1 MPGRLGACAMIDLK
15 NVLLPV
21 DFSESSL
28 KATEYAL
35 SLVSNFRATLHMLHV
50 IEDPVVYL
58 PMFESY
64 PVPTREQF
72 ETYAQD
78 RLENWIAA
86 EDSEGLKIE
95 LRWVHGKPFAEITS
109 YAQENNIDLIIIGTH
124 GRGAVTHLLLG
135 SVAEKIVR
143 KSPCPVLTVH
153 ASGHQFVHG

>member
-1 MPGRLGACAMIDLK
+1 MIGMRK
-15 NVLLPV
+15 ILLPV

-35 SLVSNFRATLHMLHV
+35 ALASQFGATLYLLHV

-86 EDSEGLKIE
+86 EDIDGCKVE
-95 LRWVHGKPFAEITS
+95 LEWVHGKPFIEIIR
-109 YAQENNIDLIIIGTH
+109 YAKEQQMDIIVMGTH
-124 GRGAVTHLLLG
+124 GRGSISHLLLG
-135 SVAEKIVR
+135 SVAEKTIR
-143 KSPCPVLTVH
+143 SAPCPVLTVH
-153 ASGHQFVHG
+153 PAGRQFVHH